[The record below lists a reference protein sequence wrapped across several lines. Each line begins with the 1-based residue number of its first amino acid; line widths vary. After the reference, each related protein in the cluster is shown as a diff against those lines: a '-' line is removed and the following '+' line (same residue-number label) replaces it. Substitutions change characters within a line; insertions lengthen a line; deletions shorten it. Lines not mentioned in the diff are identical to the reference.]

1 MKTRLQN
8 CRAGFPACRF
18 TGLLA
23 RDECRSSSPVFQV
36 GDWKVAGHAGSPG
49 SRGLSPHQRAFTL
62 IEIMLV
68 IGLIAI
74 VLGMGA
80 PSFYQAYKKEP
91 MRRVMTGMQ
100 DACRDARSRAILSG
114 KPAYLVIR
122 AGDHKFSVE
131 GDGASKEALP
141 PGAMAS
147 GEIPDSIAIE
157 LLEVNLMSFM
167 QADQARVRFFPN
179 GTCDEFTMVVL
190 SDRNERRMFT
200 LESTTGITTVGDVR

>member
-1 MKTRLQN
+1 MGGN
-8 CRAGFPACRF
+8 AC
-18 TGLLA
+18 
-23 RDECRSSSPVFQV
+23 SSS
-36 GDWKVAGHAGSPG
+36 
-49 SRGLSPHQRAFTL
+49 SRELAHGLHGFTL

-80 PSFYQAYKKEP
+80 PSFYQAAKKEP

-122 AGDHKFSVE
+122 SGDQKFSVE
-131 GDGASKEALP
+131 GEVGAKDALP
-141 PGAMAS
+141 AGAMTS

-167 QADQARVRFFPN
+167 QEDQARVRFFPD

-190 SDRNERRMFT
+190 SDQNERRMFT
-200 LESTTGITTVGDVR
+200 LESTTCISKVGDLR